1 MLTKEKII
9 KTIKAMPE
17 NEFEEIEVLLERLIL
32 LEKIESAEDDIKAG
46 RVYANDQMREIIKS
60 WFPSSG
66 QNPQTAI

>member
-9 KTIKAMPE
+9 QTIKAMPE
-17 NEFEEIEVLLERLIL
+17 NEFAEIEVLLERLIL
-32 LEKIESAEDDIKAG
+32 LEKIENAEEDIKAG
-46 RVYANDQMREIIKS
+46 RVYTNEQMKEIIKA

>member
-1 MLTKEKII
+1 
-9 KTIKAMPE
+9 MPE